1 MLSPSAQTNISAI
14 STMTATRSG
23 VRAPYVRKGGKL
35 PVRDVTIELL
45 KMHNIRS
52 AEDRHAYEANNHNT
66 PIIEQ
71 IKLQYPEQWNAME
84 GTESKI
90 RAKVGNIITEQFR
103 KNKIAI
109 EQLIEIVAEHAG
121 NNTEQQPEIVVEPEV
136 VVQEEMIVEQEEI
149 IVDTPVPNVIEEYNE
164 PPVIHDIASSI
175 RQVENVGEGM
185 ITRLEY
191 AAENATARTLS
202 NIDAKTQELNEKMIA
217 SYRELTGELKETI
230 HSYKKKIAKM
240 MDAKILELDNVGV
253 TIEHRVEVSV
263 PVCISITGVVSTIVV
278 FATIGFFMVV

>member
-45 KMHNIRS
+45 KLHNIRS
-52 AEDRHAYEANNHNT
+52 AEDRHTYEANNQNI

-71 IKLQYPEQWNAME
+71 IKLQYPAQWNAME

-121 NNTEQQPEIVVEPEV
+121 NNTDQQPEIVVEPEV
-136 VVQEEMIVEQEEI
+136 VVQEEMIVVQEETL
-149 IVDTPVPNVIEEYNE
+149 DTPVPNVIEEYNE

-175 RQVENVGEGM
+175 RQVEDIGEGM
-185 ITRLEY
+185 IARLEY
-191 AAENATARTLS
+191 AAENASARTLS

-240 MDAKILELDNVGV
+240 MDTKILELDNVVV
-253 TIEHRVEVSV
+253 TIEHRVEVPA
-263 PVCISITGVVSTIVV
+263 PVCISITGVVSTIAV
-278 FATIGFFMVV
+278 FATIGLFMFM